1 MDSPPAFDDVYD
13 AHLAFVIRSVAAL
26 GVPAAQVEDAAQ
38 EVFVVVLRKLAAF
51 EPRASLKTWIY
62 GIAVQVA
69 RSFRRTIRRQ
79 DLHQIVPLADTT
91 IYGMEQRGEFPRR
104 FNLTSRC
111 VVWDLEEV
119 EAWIEARKQ
128 SSRSGAITKP
138 NGPDVRL
145 RKRRPVLDVAS
156 T

>member
-1 MDSPPAFDDVYD
+1 MSSTSRDRPSAPASHPHTSADEV
-13 AHLAFVIRSVAAL
+13 RQ
-26 GVPAAQVEDAAQ
+26 PEDAPATLPRTAAHAGWIP
-38 EVFVVVLRKLAAF
+38 LR
-51 EPRASLKTWIY
+51 P
-62 GIAVQVA
+62 
-69 RSFRRTIRRQ
+69 TIRRAQ
-79 DLHQIVPLADTT
+79 LRQIVPLADTT
-91 IYGMEQRGEFPRR
+91 IYDMERRGEFPRR
-104 FNLTSRC
+104 FHLTSRC

>member
-1 MDSPPAFDDVYD
+1 MPAHVHCTD
-13 AHLAFVIRSVAAL
+13 AGDTAL
-26 GVPAAQVEDAAQ
+26 PQKGSIPHPGTDGYEDLPQFSA
-38 EVFVVVLRKLAAF
+38 KL
-51 EPRASLKTWIY
+51 PLP
-62 GIAVQVA
+62 
-69 RSFRRTIRRQ
+69 FRRTIRRQ

-128 SSRSGAITKP
+128 SSRSGAITRS

-145 RKRRPVLDVAS
+145 RKRRPVRDVAS

>member
-1 MDSPPAFDDVYD
+1 M
-13 AHLAFVIRSVAAL
+13 
-26 GVPAAQVEDAAQ
+26 
-38 EVFVVVLRKLAAF
+38 
-51 EPRASLKTWIY
+51 
-62 GIAVQVA
+62 
-69 RSFRRTIRRQ
+69 RRQ

-111 VVWDLEEV
+111 VVWDLEEI

-128 SSRSGAITKP
+128 SSRSGAVNRS

-145 RKRRPVLDVAS
+145 RKRRPVRDAAS